1 MIEELT
7 KAAEA
12 ATPGPWKKYVRTSED
27 RGSSYGVGC
36 APPNHWI
43 VPPLNINPA
52 DARFIALANPDTILK
67 LIAAVDHY
75 EAALLAAFPS
85 GASGATA
92 EHWNDARKELK

>member
-12 ATPGPWKKYVRTSED
+12 ATPGPWYVVENPHTAF
-27 RGSSYGVGC
+27 GGVQLY
-36 APPNHWI
+36 WI
-43 VPPLNINPA
+43 DSVAGNLAENICEEEA
-52 DARFIALANPDTILK
+52 TFIALANPDTILR
-67 LIAAVDHY
+67 LIAAIDHY